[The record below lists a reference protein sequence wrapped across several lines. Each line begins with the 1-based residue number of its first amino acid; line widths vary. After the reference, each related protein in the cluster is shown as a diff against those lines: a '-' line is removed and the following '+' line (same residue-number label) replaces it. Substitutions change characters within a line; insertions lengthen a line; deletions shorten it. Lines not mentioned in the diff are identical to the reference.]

1 MMRAAE
7 VLELVVA
14 LVAKLEG
21 PYKFYV
27 IGAVITV
34 LTMLLTRIVFKTFK
48 WAFILLIMIAIVIG
62 FFWGIVK
69 LAGTA

>member
-34 LTMLLTRIVFKTFK
+34 WTMLLTRIVFKTFK
-48 WAFILLIMIAIVIG
+48 WAFIFLIMIAIVIG
-62 FFWGIVK
+62 FFWGIAK